1 MLLTEK
7 AARPIC
13 AHRGQG
19 DLGHRADSEPQ
30 QEKCHARKPVEYREI
45 RVKDTPPYVALCQRK
60 GACDPKKG
68 CNCSTGQSCRDR
80 GNGIDR
86 ERWPSDAFEECAG
99 NSRRDAGEHGI
110 DEAMHGGKLP
120 GSADNAQHAA
130 PHCNDP
136 RAVAHRGSYESCAA
150 SLPRC
155 VPGPATGFCG
165 HFLVSHQVRA
175 RLSFVCHILS
185 LAPTSSSSRISQIFR
200 NRSW

>member
-45 RVKDTPPYVALCQRK
+45 RVKGAPPYVALCQRK

-80 GNGIDR
+80 GNGNTRWISSLQHGCIDPPR
-86 ERWPSDAFEECAG
+86 QRTTHPISSLWERVLEAGYPQQRQKQRAIDGHGMIRSRHCHACA
-99 NSRRDAGEHGI
+99 
-110 DEAMHGGKLP
+110 
-120 GSADNAQHAA
+120 
-130 PHCNDP
+130 
-136 RAVAHRGSYESCAA
+136 
-150 SLPRC
+150 
-155 VPGPATGFCG
+155 
-165 HFLVSHQVRA
+165 
-175 RLSFVCHILS
+175 
-185 LAPTSSSSRISQIFR
+185 
-200 NRSW
+200 